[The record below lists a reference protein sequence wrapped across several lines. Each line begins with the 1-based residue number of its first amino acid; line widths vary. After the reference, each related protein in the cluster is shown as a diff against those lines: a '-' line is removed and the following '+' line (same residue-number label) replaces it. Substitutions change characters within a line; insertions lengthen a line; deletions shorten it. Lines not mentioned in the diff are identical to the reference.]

1 MKTIPTENDVD
12 RTPDAGAVPKTLCAN
27 WTRGCNGVTDG
38 PDADGLTLCEE
49 CGARSA
55 LEMSRSLEE
64 AGQFAEASVW
74 RREADAL
81 QDQALRASG
90 RIERRP

>member
-1 MKTIPTENDVD
+1 MKIPTTTEVD

-38 PDADGLTLCEE
+38 PQDGLLTLCDE
-49 CGARSA
+49 CQARASV
-55 LEMSRSLEE
+55 EMSWSLDE
-64 AGQFAEASVW
+64 AGQFAEADVW

-81 QDQALRASG
+81 REEAYLVKHPE
-90 RIERRP
+90 ERK

>member
-1 MKTIPTENDVD
+1 MKTIPTEIDVD
-12 RTPDAGAVPKTLCAN
+12 RTPDAGADPKTLCAN
-27 WTRGCNGVTDG
+27 WRRGCNGVTDG

-64 AGQFAEASVW
+64 AGQFAEAAVW

-81 QDQALRASG
+81 REEAYLVKHPE
-90 RIERRP
+90 ERK